1 MPYAYFYKFA
11 TPHKILIMQ
20 ENYSKLN
27 NLIGWIVFAIA
38 AFTYVSTLEPTASFW
53 DCGEYISTAIK
64 LQVGHPPGA
73 PFFQLMGNFFAQF
86 AFGDVTQQAY
96 MVNMV
101 SGLSSAFTIL
111 FLFWTITALGKKF
124 ASHHGEM
131 TQARMISIF
140 GAGAVG
146 ALAYT
151 FSDSFWFSAAEGEV
165 YAMSSLFTAIA
176 FWAILKWENEVE
188 RSAKAGRWL
197 IFIAY
202 MTGLSIGVHILVFL
216 TIPAIVMI
224 YFFKNKEVN
233 NIRQFLLYNAIAVV
247 VLGVVFAVIIP
258 LILNSFGKLEIFLV
272 NSIGLPFNSG
282 TIFMV
287 LLLTAAF
294 PFGLISTRKKE
305 LPLWNTLILSV
316 LFIIIGY
323 STFVTLAIRSNA
335 NTPIDENNPEDA
347 LSLLAYYN
355 RDQYGDWPVMYGQ
368 YFNAPLDSRTPF
380 TDGTPIYEK
389 DEEGG
394 KYVVS
399 DDRKGSVR
407 NFAKS
412 HTGFFPRMWSDDPGH
427 IKNYMQIA
435 GITNKDKK
443 PTFGQNLKFFFDYQ
457 IGHMWWRY
465 FMWNFAGRQNDD
477 QHHYEVTQG
486 NWLSGID
493 FIDAIRLGPQSN
505 LPYHDRNSPARNTY
519 YFLPFILGI
528 VGLYFHFKRDWKDAW
543 VVTLFFLMT
552 GIAIVIYT
560 NHKPFEP
567 RERDYAFVGSFYAF
581 AIWIGLGVQAIYEL
595 LASRF
600 KGNGTAIA
608 TSALCLLLVPAIMA
622 KENWDDHDR
631 SNRYTARDIAKAY
644 LDSCAPNAILFTNG
658 DNDTFPLWYIQE
670 VEGYRTDV
678 RVVNLS
684 LLNTDW
690 YIDQMKRAAYEAP
703 PVPFSFEH
711 SQYKQGTRDVVYY
724 REDPRVKGGRWR
736 AEDLIKWIKS
746 DDPSTRFNYGA
757 NQLQYYPV
765 KKVRVDVNKEQ
776 VLANN
781 VVSPQDTNRIL
792 EYIDWDLNAQLLSKR
807 DIMVVD
813 LIANNDWSRPI
824 YFSVTV
830 GNSSK
835 SFFWL
840 EDYFQLEGLA
850 YRFVPVKNE
859 SPKNS
864 TDFGKPNTD
873 IMYDNLM
880 NKFAYGNMEVPGV
893 YLDETNR
900 RLSYNL
906 RNTFGRLGNQL
917 ADEGKNEK
925 AIEVLDRGMEI
936 MPEAKFEYNY
946 FIFSMIEGY
955 YKAGAK
961 DKAREIVDLFA
972 DRLDEE
978 LAYYQQFKGDD
989 RQKVQQE
996 TRSAA
1001 SYYQMLIRMVSQ
1013 YEYPGQN
1020 MQQMQNT
1027 DFFKRYQNAL
1037 RPLGMA

>member
-1 MPYAYFYKFA
+1 
-11 TPHKILIMQ
+11 MQ

-53 DCGEYISTAIK
+53 DCGEYISTAVK

-124 ASHHGEM
+124 SKHHGEL

-188 RSAKAGRWL
+188 KSPKAGRWL

-224 YFFKNKEVN
+224 YFFKNKEVEN
-233 NIRQFLLYNAIAVV
+233 MRQFILYNAIAVV

-258 LILNSFGKLEIFLV
+258 LILNSFGKLEIFFV
-272 NSIGLPFNSG
+272 NSIGLPFNTG
-282 TIFMV
+282 TIFM
-287 LLLTAAF
+287 LLILTAAF
-294 PFGLISTRKKE
+294 GFGLISTRKKE
-305 LPLWNTLILSV
+305 LPLWNTLILSI

-368 YFNAPLDSRTPF
+368 YFNAPLDQRTPF

-389 DEEGG
+389 DEEAG

-435 GITNKDKK
+435 GIKNKEKK

-528 VGLYFHFKRDWKDAW
+528 IGLYFHFKRDWKDAW

-581 AIWIGLGVQAIYEL
+581 AIWIGLGVQAIYEI
-595 LASRF
+595 LAKKF
-600 KGNGTAIA
+600 KGNGSAIA

-670 VEGYRTDV
+670 IEGYRTDV
-678 RVVNLS
+678 RIVNLS

-690 YIDQMKRAAYEAP
+690 YIDQMKRAAYEAA

-711 SQYKQGTRDVVYY
+711 DQYKQGTRDVVYF
-724 REDPRVKGGRWR
+724 REDPRVKGRWR
-736 AEDLIKWIKS
+736 VEDLIKWIKS
-746 DDPSTRFNYGA
+746 DDPSTRFKYGE
-757 NQLQYYPV
+757 NQLQYYPT
-765 KKVRVDVNKEQ
+765 KQVRVDIDKSE

-781 VVSPQDTNRIL
+781 VVSEKDTSRIL
-792 EYIDWDLNAQLLSKR
+792 DYIDWDLNAQLLSKR

-859 SPKNS
+859 TPKGS

-873 IMYDNLM
+873 IMYNNLM
-880 NKFAYGNMEVPGV
+880 NNFEYGNMEVPGV

-906 RNTFGRLGNQL
+906 RNTFGRLANQL
-917 ADEGKNEK
+917 VDEGEKDK

-936 MPEAKFEYNY
+936 MPEEKFELNY

-955 YKAGAK
+955 YKAGATE
-961 DKAREIVDLFA
+961 KARAIVDLFA

-989 RQKVQQE
+989 RAKVQQE

-1001 SYYQMLIRMVSQ
+1001 SYYQMLIRMVQQ
-1013 YEYPGQN
+1013 YEYQGKN
-1020 MQQMQNT
+1020 MQQMQDT
-1027 DFFKRYQNAL
+1027 EFFKRYQAAL